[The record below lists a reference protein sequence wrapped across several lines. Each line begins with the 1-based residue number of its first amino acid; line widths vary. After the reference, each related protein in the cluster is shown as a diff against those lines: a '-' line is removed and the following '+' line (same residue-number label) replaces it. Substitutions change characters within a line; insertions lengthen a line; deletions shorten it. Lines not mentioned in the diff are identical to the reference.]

1 MTLVLE
7 IFILGLIFGL
17 VLLPIFD
24 GLTSLFL
31 SFFEMIKS
39 YFAVIIANNNQKI
52 HKLSIDSPKCQIGFD
67 LGEEVENDD
76 I

>member
-1 MTLVLE
+1 MTFALE
-7 IFILGLIFGL
+7 NLILGLLIGL

-39 YFAVIIANNNQKI
+39 YFALKIATNNQKI
-52 HKLSIDSPKCQIGFD
+52 QELSADPPKHIIGFD
-67 LGEEVENDD
+67 LRGGVEEDD